1 MTKEKRYGDF
11 LTVRNPKDLS
21 GRLFAMNEAI
31 AVLMHRFKDLDEK
44 KISNREYII
53 KEMDDK
59 MMVSVKFIYI
69 ENCPELK
76 DTVELMTSEN
86 WKDRFIAE
94 YAQTKIRYKKLH
106 EVFVKREAGKLD
118 FETPIPIESW
128 KAQLSHMGKYL
139 FELEKQAAIHGIKLP
154 KI

>member
-1 MTKEKRYGDF
+1 MTQEKLCGDY
-11 LTVRNPKDLS
+11 LTVGNPKNL
-21 GRLFAMNEAI
+21 RLRLEVMKEAI
-31 AVLMHRFKDLDEK
+31 DAIMHGFDSFDEG
-44 KISNREYII
+44 KITNREYII
-53 KEMDDK
+53 KEMGDK
-59 MMVSVKFIYI
+59 MTVGVKFRYH
-69 ENCPELK
+69 ENLELK

-86 WKDRFIAE
+86 WQDRFIAE
-94 YAQTKIRYKKLH
+94 YEQTKIRYEKLH
-106 EVFVKREAGKLD
+106 NVFVKREAGKLD